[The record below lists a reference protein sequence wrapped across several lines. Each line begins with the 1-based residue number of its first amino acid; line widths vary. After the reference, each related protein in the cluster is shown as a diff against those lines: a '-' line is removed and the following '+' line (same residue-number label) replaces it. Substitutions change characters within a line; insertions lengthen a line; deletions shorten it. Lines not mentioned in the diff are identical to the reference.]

1 MLPGDLITPAIG
13 VYVGLVTILEG
24 EKKQLPAVMNIG
36 HCPTFKEDN
45 SELKVEAHILDFT
58 FKELYGKKIKID
70 FIDRLR
76 DEIKFNSKEELITQI
91 KKDCEAGKKYL
102 YLKK

>member
-1 MLPGDLITPAIG
+1 M
-13 VYVGLVTILEG
+13 
-24 EKKQLPAVMNIG
+24 
-36 HCPTFKEDN
+36 
-45 SELKVEAHILDFT
+45 
-58 FKELYGKKIKID
+58 GKKIKID

-102 YLKK
+102 YLKSSRD